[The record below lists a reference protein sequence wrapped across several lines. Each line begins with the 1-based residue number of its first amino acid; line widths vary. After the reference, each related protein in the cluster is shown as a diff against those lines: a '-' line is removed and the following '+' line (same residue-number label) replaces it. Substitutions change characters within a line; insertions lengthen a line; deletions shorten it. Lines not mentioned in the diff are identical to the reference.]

1 MSVAVS
7 RPRENRSDKG
17 FKVNEKMMIK
27 SGKAGTQPRAARGG
41 ADVR

>member
-17 FKVNEKMMIK
+17 SKVNGKMLMK
-27 SGKAGTQPRAARGG
+27 SGKLGTQQGQPEAELM
-41 ADVR
+41 